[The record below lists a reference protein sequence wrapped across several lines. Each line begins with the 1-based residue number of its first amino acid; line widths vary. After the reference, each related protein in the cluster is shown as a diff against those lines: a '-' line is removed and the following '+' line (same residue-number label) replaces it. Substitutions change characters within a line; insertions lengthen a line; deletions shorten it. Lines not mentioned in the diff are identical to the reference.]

1 MTNIPKTAELILNE
15 VSGAPGFKVENVYVM
30 AGIPNVM
37 QAMFNYLIPQLK
49 TGAKFVSKKIVA
61 HAVESIIA
69 KILED
74 VNLEYKDLD
83 LGSYPFQI
91 DGKWGTNLVIRGQN
105 AKQVDEA
112 LRKLVNQLEYE
123 EIEFTNVSE
132 K

>member
-1 MTNIPKTAELILNE
+1 
-15 VSGAPGFKVENVYVM
+15 
-30 AGIPNVM
+30 
-37 QAMFNYLIPQLK
+37 
-49 TGAKFVSKKIVA
+49 
-61 HAVESIIA
+61 
-69 KILED
+69 LED